1 MIVRAGGIPADS
13 NAKLNFKDAKDVPAW
28 AVSYV
33 AAAVEAGLVGG
44 VGGNR
49 FAPAQTATR
58 AEAITLIIGLLD
70 TKE

>member
-1 MIVRAGGIPADS
+1 MIVRAGGIPTDS

-33 AAAVEAGLVGG
+33 ASAVEAGLLGG

-49 FAPAQTATR
+49 FAPTQTATQV
-58 AEAITLIIGLLD
+58 EAITLILGFWIR
-70 TKE
+70 